1 MGDTSVSHNSSE
13 QTPDGVTVMA
23 EESQSFKTSAFTRTI
38 SPPTLGTLR
47 SCFSWSGSLGDISR
61 TPSPSPSTALQ
72 QFRRKSDSSTS
83 LPENIE
89 MSDVA
94 PLKSDE
100 SSDESHP
107 LHDVGCSSQS
117 QESMDLSPHNLNASK
132 LSQPSSKDSDS
143 EESDCNFKSLDKQ
156 GNQKSKLHLFDFS
169 KKDTLL
175 RNKVKHLHKLLLN
188 FRSRAC
194 LLPGNM
200 NISKIKTQSAYILI
214 YTKMSTF
221 RSFRTILYLICIGLA
236 KKFL

>member
-1 MGDTSVSHNSSE
+1 MFPLCFSVRFFSNSLDSADCISKKASSQPLAETAVTDKETDAGEADCLEDKKLGDTSVSYNSSE
-13 QTPDGVTVMA
+13 QIPDDSTVMA
-23 EESQSFKTSAFTRTI
+23 EESQSFKTSTFTRTI

-83 LPENIE
+83 LPENTVK
-89 MSDVA
+89 SDVA

-132 LSQPSSKDSDS
+132 LSQPSSQDSDS
-143 EESDCNFKSLDKQ
+143 DVSHILKP
-156 GNQKSKLHLFDFS
+156 LFS
-169 KKDTLL
+169 NSYV
-175 RNKVKHLHKLLLN
+175 RENRV
-188 FRSRAC
+188 
-194 LLPGNM
+194 
-200 NISKIKTQSAYILI
+200 LI
-214 YTKMSTF
+214 
-221 RSFRTILYLICIGLA
+221 R
-236 KKFL
+236 